1 MDTNPEIL
9 DPGLR
14 PEILSV
20 HAIRRRF
27 AGFDALD
34 GVDLTVRRGE
44 LLAIIGPN
52 GAGKSTLFN
61 VITGL
66 YPATSG
72 TVQFEGRDITRMP
85 AHRTARLGIGRKF
98 QVPNVFGGLSVRQNL
113 VVASRGRRGLRSL
126 LGHDEASMER
136 IDEILERLGL
146 FARAKAL
153 ANDLSH
159 GERQW
164 LEIGAVLA
172 NEPQLLL
179 LDEPTAGMTMQE
191 TSRTEDLLV
200 GLSEGH
206 TIVVIEHNIR
216 FVREV
221 AQHVVV
227 MHRGRVL
234 TTGPIERIEKD
245 ERVRDIYLG
254 RRA

>member
-1 MDTNPEIL
+1 MDAAAEALDQGPSPEIL
-9 DPGLR
+9 TVQAL
-14 PEILSV
+14 
-20 HAIRRRF
+20 HRRF
-27 AGFDALD
+27 AGLDALD
-34 GVDLTVRRGE
+34 GVDLAVRRGE

-66 YPATSG
+66 IPPTSG
-72 TVQFEGRDITRMP
+72 TVQFEGRDITHM
-85 AHRTARLGIGRKF
+85 ATHRIARLGIGLKF
-98 QVPNVFGGLSVRQNL
+98 QVPNVFGDLSVRQNL
-113 VVASRGRRGLRSL
+113 VVASRGRRGLLNLFGR
-126 LGHDEASMER
+126 DEASTER
-136 IDEILERLGL
+136 IDEILERLVL
-146 FARAKAL
+146 SARADVL

-172 NEPQLLL
+172 SEPKLLL

-200 GLSEGH
+200 GLSKGH

-221 AQHVVV
+221 AQRVVV

-234 TTGPIERIEKD
+234 TSGPIERVEND
-245 ERVRDIYLG
+245 ETVRDVYLG
-254 RRA
+254 RTA

>member
-1 MDTNPEIL
+1 MEVRAEIVAPSAGEKTL
-9 DPGLR
+9 TVQGL
-14 PEILSV
+14 
-20 HAIRRRF
+20 HRRF

-34 GVDLTVRRGE
+34 GVELTVRRGE

-66 YPATSG
+66 YPPTSG
-72 TVQFEGRDITRMP
+72 TVRFESRDITRMSP
-85 AHRTARLGIGRKF
+85 HRIARLGIGRKF

-113 VVASRGRRGLRSL
+113 VVASRGTQGLRSL
-126 LGHDEASMER
+126 LRRDETSMER
-136 IDEILERLGL
+136 IDEILERLTL
-146 FARAKAL
+146 TERADVL
-153 ANDLSH
+153 ANHLSH

-172 NEPQLLL
+172 NEPKILL
-179 LDEPTAGMTMQE
+179 LDEPTAGMTMHE

-200 GLSEGH
+200 DLSEGH

-221 AQHVVV
+221 AQRVVV

-234 TTGPIERIEKD
+234 TSGPIERIEKD
-245 ERVRDIYLG
+245 ETVRNVYLG
-254 RRA
+254 RTA